1 MDPSGFIEPVI
12 AIIEPTARSTSRVG
26 YIPSTSSIFVKL
38 EDSSSS
44 SIILKCSSMLSN
56 SSILLS
62 SFLFVLQ
69 FSCPPLQVP
78 SAFLKSEKPDSWARQ
93 QQSSAAAH
101 NFLSS
106 HRTYC
111 WPMLPGP
118 CCPALTC
125 PTPFGQ
131 LILLRVVSLLLLVF
145 GVVFSVVQTDLCKK
159 PNSTCPLFSGI

>member
-26 YIPSTSSIFVKL
+26 YIPSTSSIFGKL

-78 SAFLKSEKPDSWARQ
+78 SAFLKSEKPDSWACQ
-93 QQSSAAAH
+93 QQSSAAAQ

-111 WPMLPGP
+111 WPLLPGP
-118 CCPALTC
+118 YLSHSIWAADPSEGGVT
-125 PTPFGQ
+125 
-131 LILLRVVSLLLLVF
+131 LIVGIWGGFLC
-145 GVVFSVVQTDLCKK
+145 GTD
-159 PNSTCPLFSGI
+159 